1 MPVSSSVST
10 TTFRTSDRKVNYLVA
25 RHLALPRELHTLTGN
40 LCESHPRLEFGSNCS
55 RRTPPPVENSAFGPP
70 ASSLYSFTL
79 TARPT
84 TRIIMAQ
91 RDALLDAVTTWTRSC
106 RTQKQRAYQ
115 TQKFKVQVRSRCL
128 FLFPLSDRGATEQ
141 PYLNLPTVSCLR
153 LEGGG
158 KYDSYSTLTGHETEQ
173 RPKVTNRLTVTPRRC
188 RLRRVFII

>member
-91 RDALLDAVTTWTRSC
+91 
-106 RTQKQRAYQ
+106 YN
-115 TQKFKVQVRSRCL
+115 RSRIRQ
-128 FLFPLSDRGATEQ
+128 DRRL
-141 PYLNLPTVSCLR
+141 LNLTR
-153 LEGGG
+153 H
-158 KYDSYSTLTGHETEQ
+158 STLHCSHCVYFISSGICNNVVERIFGSEG
-173 RPKVTNRLTVTPRRC
+173 PRSKHSIPLKC
-188 RLRRVFII
+188 QTCV